1 MANLA
6 YQYAGINGID
16 VHVVLLEQWS
26 IWHSSMLVQMVLI
39 YM

>member
-6 YQYAGINGID
+6 FQYAGTNGID

-26 IWHSSMLVQMVLI
+26 IWHSSMLVHMVLI